1 MIGTLSR
8 GIASIALALAPSAAF
23 AVSFSY
29 NLQLTVAVN
38 CTVQHQSTGYGAFN
52 GDALSLGTFREYCN
66 APQGYELVVNYA
78 PGSLQGARIH
88 ADGDEV
94 VLDGSGRAVLSRA
107 TGPKIRERAIS
118 MTPGASGFDT
128 NRLDLNIVP
137 S

>member
-1 MIGTLSR
+1 MIGKFSL
-8 GIASIALALAPSAAF
+8 GMASIALALAPSAAF
-23 AVSFSY
+23 AASFTY
-29 NLQLTVAVN
+29 NLRLTVAVN
-38 CTVQHQSTGYGAFN
+38 CTVKHQGVGYGALN

-78 PGSLQGARIH
+78 PGSLRGARIY
-88 ADGDEV
+88 ADGDEI

-118 MTPGASGFDT
+118 MTPGAAGFDT
-128 NRLDLNIVP
+128 NRLDLNIIP